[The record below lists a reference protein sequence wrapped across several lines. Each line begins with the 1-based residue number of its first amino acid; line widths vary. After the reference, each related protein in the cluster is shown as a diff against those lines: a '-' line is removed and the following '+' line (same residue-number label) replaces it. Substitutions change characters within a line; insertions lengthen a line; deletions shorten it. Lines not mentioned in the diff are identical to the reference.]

1 MKKIIIINGPNLN
14 LLGNREQDIY
24 GKTSLEDI
32 KKNSLEKSLEL
43 NLDCFFCQTNNEGE
57 IINYIQA
64 VQTEYDGL
72 IINPAA
78 FTHTSVAILDALRS
92 IEKPK
97 IEIHLSNI
105 YTREEYRKKS
115 ITSEGVNGLICGFGS
130 LSYILAI
137 EALNTLIFPS
147 SVARAV

>member
-1 MKKIIIINGPNLN
+1 M
-14 LLGNREQDIY
+14 
-24 GKTSLEDI
+24 
-32 KKNSLEKSLEL
+32 
-43 NLDCFFCQTNNEGE
+43 FFCQSNDEGE
-57 IINYIQA
+57 IINHIHSVESSY
-64 VQTEYDGL
+64 EGL

-92 IEKPK
+92 INKPK

-115 ITSEGVNGLICGFGS
+115 ITSEGVDGLICGFGS

-137 EALNTLIFPS
+137 EALSNLIYNK
-147 SVARAV
+147 

>member
-14 LLGNREQDIY
+14 LLGNREKDIY
-24 GKTSLEDI
+24 GDISLRDIEKKTKVKCQEM
-32 KKNSLEKSLEL
+32 
-43 NLDCFFCQTNNEGE
+43 NLDLFFCQSNNEGE
-57 IINYIQA
+57 LINFIQSA
-64 VQTEYDGL
+64 EEKYDGL

-78 FTHTSVAILDALRS
+78 FTHTSVALLDALRTIS
-92 IEKPK
+92 KPK

-105 YTREEYRKKS
+105 YNREDYRKKS

-137 EALNTLIFPS
+137 EAMNNLIK
-147 SVARAV
+147 VQ

>member
-14 LLGNREQDIY
+14 LLGNRESSIY
-24 GKTSLEDI
+24 GDASLEDI
-32 KKNSLEKSLEL
+32 EEKSKVKCKEL
-43 NLDCFFCQTNNEGE
+43 NLQLFFYQSNNEGE
-57 IINYIQA
+57 LINLIHS
-64 VQTEYDGL
+64 TESKYDGL

-78 FTHTSVAILDALRS
+78 FTHTSVALLDALRAIS
-92 IEKPK
+92 KPK

-105 YTREEYRKKS
+105 YNREDYRKKS

-137 EALNTLIFPS
+137 EAINNLIKK
-147 SVARAV
+147 

>member
-14 LLGNREQDIY
+14 LLGNREKSIY
-24 GKTSLEDI
+24 GDASLKDI
-32 KKNSLEKSLEL
+32 EEKSKVKCKEL
-43 NLDCFFCQTNNEGE
+43 NLQLFFCQSNNEGE
-57 IINYIQA
+57 LINFIQSA
-64 VQTEYDGL
+64 EEKYDGL

-78 FTHTSVAILDALRS
+78 FTHTSVALLDALRTIS
-92 IEKPK
+92 KPK

-105 YTREEYRKKS
+105 YNREDFRKKS

-137 EALNTLIFPS
+137 EAMNNLIK
-147 SVARAV
+147 V

>member
-14 LLGNREQDIY
+14 LLGNRERDIY
-24 GKTSLEDI
+24 GDISLQDIEKKT
-32 KKNSLEKSLEL
+32 KEKCKEMNMDL
-43 NLDCFFCQTNNEGE
+43 FFCQSNNEGE
-57 IINYIQA
+57 LINFIQS
-64 VQTEYDGL
+64 VEEKYDGL

-78 FTHTSVAILDALRS
+78 FTHTSIALLDALRAIS
-92 IEKPK
+92 KPK

-105 YTREEYRKKS
+105 YNREDFRKKS

-137 EALNTLIFPS
+137 EAMNNLIK
-147 SVARAV
+147 VE

>member
-14 LLGNREQDIY
+14 LLGNRESSIY
-24 GKTSLEDI
+24 GDASLEDI
-32 KKNSLEKSLEL
+32 EEKSKVKCKEL
-43 NLDCFFCQTNNEGE
+43 NLQLFFCQSNNEGE
-57 IINYIQA
+57 LINLIHSA
-64 VQTEYDGL
+64 ESKYDGL

-78 FTHTSVAILDALRS
+78 FTHTSVALLDALRAIS
-92 IEKPK
+92 KPK

-105 YTREEYRKKS
+105 YNREDYRKKS

-137 EALNTLIFPS
+137 EAINNLIKK
-147 SVARAV
+147 

>member
-14 LLGNREQDIY
+14 LLGNREKDIY
-24 GKTSLEDI
+24 GDISLQDIEKKTKAKCKEM
-32 KKNSLEKSLEL
+32 
-43 NLDCFFCQTNNEGE
+43 NLDLFFCQSNNEGE
-57 IINYIQA
+57 LINFIQSA
-64 VQTEYDGL
+64 EEKYDGL

-78 FTHTSVAILDALRS
+78 FTHTSVALLDALRAIS
-92 IEKPK
+92 KPK

-105 YTREEYRKKS
+105 YNREDFRKKS

-137 EALNTLIFPS
+137 EAMNNLIKN
-147 SVARAV
+147 

>member
-14 LLGNREQDIY
+14 LLGNREKNIYGDISLQDIEK
-24 GKTSLEDI
+24 KT
-32 KKNSLEKSLEL
+32 KEKCKEMDMDL
-43 NLDCFFCQTNNEGE
+43 FFCQSNNEGE
-57 IINYIQA
+57 LINFIQS
-64 VQTEYDGL
+64 VEEEYDGL

-78 FTHTSVAILDALRS
+78 FTHTSVALLDALRAIS
-92 IEKPK
+92 KPK

-105 YTREEYRKKS
+105 YNREDYRKKS

-137 EALNTLIFPS
+137 EAINNLIK
-147 SVARAV
+147 V

>member
-14 LLGNREQDIY
+14 LLGNREKDIY
-24 GKTSLEDI
+24 GDISLRDIEKKTKVKCQEM
-32 KKNSLEKSLEL
+32 
-43 NLDCFFCQTNNEGE
+43 NLDLFFCQSNNEGE
-57 IINYIQA
+57 LINFIQSA
-64 VQTEYDGL
+64 EEKYDGL

-78 FTHTSVAILDALRS
+78 FTHTSVALLDALRAIS
-92 IEKPK
+92 KPK

-105 YTREEYRKKS
+105 YNREDFRKKS

-137 EALNTLIFPS
+137 EAINNLIK
-147 SVARAV
+147 V

>member
-14 LLGNREQDIY
+14 LLGSREQGIY
-24 GKTSLEDI
+24 GN
-32 KKNSLEKSLEL
+32 NSLAEIQKQALIKSTEL
-43 NLDCFFCQTNNEGE
+43 NLECFFCQSNSEGDLINHIQSACTN
-57 IINYIQA
+57 
-64 VQTEYDGL
+64 YDGL

-78 FTHTSVAILDALRS
+78 FTHTSVALLDALRS
-92 IEKPK
+92 LDKPK

-105 YTREEYRKKS
+105 YTREDYRKKS

-137 EALNTLIFPS
+137 EALSKMIYTK
-147 SVARAV
+147 